1 MNHNNMDARSHSNPP
16 QSTMGPSIWPA
27 LRWVILLGALG
38 IPAVFLRFSGTHV
51 EPVYASL
58 LYGLGIVGGAF
69 LLAWAAE
76 AAQVDVSASLA
87 IAVLAIITILP
98 EYVIEFVLAWNAGN
112 AYALNPVHGPELSYV
127 AANVTGAN
135 RLLIGFGW
143 SVVVLLFW
151 LRRRQS
157 MVLQHSLGL
166 EITIL
171 LAATALTFLFLA
183 TRAVP
188 LWLAGVLVALYLWYL
203 YLSSRGGAEEPD
215 LEGPPAAIGALATL
229 PRRATVL
236 SLFAY
241 SAFIILVSA
250 EPFVDGLIESGKAAG
265 VDEFLLIQWIAP
277 LASESPEIVVAVIFA
292 LRANPGAAIT
302 ALISAEVSQMTVL
315 IGSMP
320 AVFSIAL
327 GRAHAFP
334 LDSQQ
339 VTEFLLTAA
348 LSLLGITLLAR
359 MRLRGWQAGLLL
371 VGFIGHLFF
380 HDEEQ
385 RRITSYI
392 LLGLTGAILL
402 ADRGRLRAILSMAK
416 SVVPVPVSGKLP

>member
-1 MNHNNMDARSHSNPP
+1 ME
-16 QSTMGPSIWPA
+16 PSIWPA
-27 LRWVILLGALG
+27 LRWVFLLGALG
-38 IPAVFLRFSGTHV
+38 IPAVFLRFSGTHL
-51 EPVYASL
+51 EPGYASL

-87 IAVLAIITILP
+87 IACLAIITILP

-143 SVVVLLFW
+143 SIVVLLFW
-151 LRRRQS
+151 LKRRQS
-157 MVLQHSLGL
+157 MVELQDLGL
-166 EITIL
+166 EIIIL
-171 LAATALTFLFLA
+171 LAATVLTFVAVA
-183 TRAVP
+183 TRTVP
-188 LWLAGVLVALYLWYL
+188 LWLAGVLVGLYLWYL
-203 YLSSRGGAEEPD
+203 FLSSRKGAEEPD
-215 LEGPPAAIGALATL
+215 LEGPSAAIGALAVL

-241 SAFIILVSA
+241 AAFIILVSA
-250 EPFVDGLIESGKAAG
+250 EPFVDGLIETGKAAG
-265 VDEFLLIQWIAP
+265 IDEFLLIQWLAP

-292 LRANPGAAIT
+292 LRANPAAGIT
-302 ALISAEVSQMTVL
+302 VLVSAELSQMTVL

-320 AVFSIAL
+320 AVFSVAL

-339 VTEFLLTAA
+339 ATEFMLTAA
-348 LSLLGITLLAR
+348 LSLLAITLLAR
-359 MRLRGWQAGLLL
+359 MRLYGWQAGLLL

-402 ADRGRLRAILSMAK
+402 VDRGRLKALLSMAK
-416 SVVPVPVSGKLP
+416 SMVPAPVSGK

>member
-1 MNHNNMDARSHSNPP
+1 MV
-16 QSTMGPSIWPA
+16 PSLWHA

-51 EPVYASL
+51 DPGYASL

-87 IAVLAIITILP
+87 IAFLAIITILP
-98 EYVIEFVLAWNAGN
+98 EYVVEFVLAWNAGTAFALDPN
-112 AYALNPVHGPELSYV
+112 ASEVRYV

-143 SVVVLLFW
+143 SIVVLLFW
-151 LRRRQS
+151 LKRRQS

-183 TRAVP
+183 TRTVP
-188 LWLAGVLVALYLWYL
+188 LWLAGVLIGLYLWYL
-203 YLSSRGGAEEPD
+203 FLSSRKGVEEPE
-215 LEGPPAAIGALATL
+215 LEGPAAAIGALAVV
-229 PRRATVL
+229 PRRVMVL

-241 SAFIILVSA
+241 AAFIILVSA
-250 EPFVDGLIESGKAAG
+250 EPFVEGLIESGKAAG
-265 VDEFLLIQWIAP
+265 IDEFLLIQWLAP

-320 AVFSIAL
+320 TVFSIAL

-339 VTEFLLTAA
+339 VTEFMLTGSLA
-348 LSLLGITLLAR
+348 LLGITLLAR
-359 MRLRGWQAGLLL
+359 MRLHGWQAGLLL
-371 VGFIGHLFF
+371 VGFFGHLFF

-385 RRITSYI
+385 RRVTAYI
-392 LLGLTGAILL
+392 LLVLTGAILL

-416 SVVPVPVSGKLP
+416 EVLPAPASGK

>member
-1 MNHNNMDARSHSNPP
+1 
-16 QSTMGPSIWPA
+16 
-27 LRWVILLGALG
+27 LRWIFLLGALG
-38 IPAVFLRFSGTHV
+38 IPAVFLRFSGTHL
-51 EPVYASL
+51 EPGYAAVL
-58 LYGLGIVGGAF
+58 FGLGIVGGAF

-87 IAVLAIITILP
+87 IAALAIITILP

-151 LRRRQS
+151 LKRRQS
-157 MVLQHSLGL
+157 MVEPQGLGL
-166 EITIL
+166 ELTIL
-171 LAATALTFLFLA
+171 LFATVLTFLLIA
-183 TRAVP
+183 TQTVP
-188 LWLAGVLVALYLWYL
+188 LWLAGVLVGLYLWYL
-203 YLSSRGGAEEPD
+203 FLSSRKGVEVPE
-215 LEGPPAAIGALATL
+215 LEGPAAAIGALAVL

-241 SAFIILVSA
+241 AAFIILVSA
-250 EPFVDGLIESGKAAG
+250 EPFVEGLIESGKAAG
-265 VDEFLLIQWIAP
+265 INEFLLIQWLAP

-292 LRANPGAAIT
+292 LRAKPAEAIT
-302 ALISAEVSQMTVL
+302 VLVSAEVSQMTVL

-320 AVFSIAL
+320 AVFSVAL

-339 VTEFLLTAA
+339 VTEFMLTGA
-348 LSLLGITLLAR
+348 LSLLAITLLAR
-359 MRLRGWQAGLLL
+359 MRLHAWQAGLLFA
-371 VGFIGHLFF
+371 GFVGHLFF

-392 LLGLTGAILL
+392 LLVLTGAILL
-402 ADRGRLRAILSMAK
+402 ADRGRLGALLSMTK
-416 SVVPVPVSGKLP
+416 SMVPAPTPGKQW